1 MKSSLPENKEKKKK
15 KKNVDSYKMGLTA
28 SHGVIVHCTYLPSK
42 PFSATSSLIKL
53 IRAMLLTL
61 VFTAVSR

>member
-15 KKNVDSYKMGLTA
+15 EKNAYSYKMGLTA

-42 PFSATSSLIKL
+42 PFSATSLIKL
-53 IRAMLLTL
+53 IRAILLTS

>member
-1 MKSSLPENKEKKKK
+1 MKSPLPENKEKKKK
-15 KKNVDSYKMGLTA
+15 KKVDSYKMGLMA

-42 PFSATSSLIKL
+42 PFSATSPIKL
-53 IRAMLLTL
+53 ICAILTTL